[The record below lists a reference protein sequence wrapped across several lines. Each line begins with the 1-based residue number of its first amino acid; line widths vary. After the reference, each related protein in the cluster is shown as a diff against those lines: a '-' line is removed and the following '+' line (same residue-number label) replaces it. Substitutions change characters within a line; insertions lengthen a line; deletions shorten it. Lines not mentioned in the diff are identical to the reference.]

1 MSKPIWEYQ
10 KQLISELNIKIETFI
25 RLLSN

>member
-10 KQLISELNIKIETFI
+10 KQLISELKIKIETFI